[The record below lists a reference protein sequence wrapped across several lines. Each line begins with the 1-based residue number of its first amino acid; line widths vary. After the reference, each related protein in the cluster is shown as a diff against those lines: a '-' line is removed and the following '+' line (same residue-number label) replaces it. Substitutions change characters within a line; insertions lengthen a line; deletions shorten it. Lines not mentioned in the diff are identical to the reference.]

1 MMRTC
6 FMAHKIIYLYTIKKR
21 LYIYNI
27 LYYTGKIIKKHIA
40 TLFTLRRKKSKKSHT
55 HIHHISHMKIPSF
68 QVHCIRKTSS
78 PFPPHKSITILFK
91 KFFNETM
98 VFVHYLIYVVICLYY
113 DCNYYKFDHQ
123 HHHYHH

>member
-1 MMRTC
+1 MFYGTQNC
-6 FMAHKIIYLYTIKKR
+6 IYIYIYIYIYTIKKR
-21 LYIYNI
+21 LYITTYV

-40 TLFTLRRKKSKKSHT
+40 TLFTLRRKKSKKS
-55 HIHHISHMKIPSF
+55 HISHMKIPSF

-113 DCNYYKFDHQ
+113 DCNYYKFDH
-123 HHHYHH
+123 